1 MLTRVEVRTRQGNL
15 LGLQLDDIS
24 NGFIVEEIEGLDP
37 VKATLVSSGFAGQ
50 DGEQFH
56 SSRREARDLVFKIG
70 LEPQDLESASVKDL
84 RDKLYSFFMPKKA
97 PTFRFYM
104 LDGLV
109 VDAVG
114 RVESFVCPLF
124 VQEPVATITVRC
136 FDPDFYELT
145 TTVVNGLS
153 TDAPGPTD
161 ILYNGTVETGIRLI
175 LDVNRTLSEFTV
187 YHTPPGDGIRSMQF
201 VAPLVAGDR
210 LTISTVYGNK
220 GATLLRGG
228 TETSLLYGISP
239 QSNWIE
245 FSEGVNAF
253 QVYAVGA
260 GIPASVEYITRYGAL

>member
-1 MLTRVEVRTRQGNL
+1 MLTKVEVRTRQGNL
-15 LGLQLDDIS
+15 LSLQLDDIS
-24 NGFIVEEIEGLDP
+24 DGYVVQDIQGLDP

-56 SSRREARDLVFKIG
+56 SSRREARNPRFQIG
-70 LEPQDLESASVKDL
+70 FEPTDPEMVSVRDL
-84 RDKLYSFFMPKKA
+84 RNQLYNFFMPKKEI
-97 PTFRFYM
+97 TLRFYM
-104 LDGLV
+104 SNGLV
-109 VDAVG
+109 VEAIG
-114 RVESFVCPLF
+114 RVETFESILF
-124 VQEPVATITVRC
+124 TQEPMADISIMC

-145 TTVVNGLS
+145 TTVVSGLS
-153 TDAPGPTD
+153 TDAVAPTE
-161 ILYNGTVETGIRLI
+161 ITYNGTVETGIRLI

-187 YHTPPGDGIRSMQF
+187 YHTPPGDGIRSLQF

-210 LTISTVYGNK
+210 LTISTVFGNK

-228 TETSLLYGISP
+228 TETSLLYAISP

-245 FSEGVNAF
+245 FTKGVNSF